1 MFRTLKRVALGAA
14 LGVMVA
20 TPAVTAVAAEKVVI
34 CALTFVSSAP
44 LFIAADK
51 GYYAAEG
58 LDAELKFFRAAQPVA
73 VGIASGDCDFG
84 VTGFT
89 AGFFN
94 LAGKGALKV
103 IGAQSREEPGFDFVG
118 FIASNQA
125 YEAGLKSVTDLPGRS
140 VGMTQVGSTMHYMVG
155 MLRDKYGWQADA
167 VALKPLQSVP
177 NMIAAIKGG
186 QVDAVPLP
194 AHIVAKLVADGDA
207 RLIGWVHEHTPW
219 QLGGLFTSTR
229 NVEERRPMVEAFV
242 RAYRKAAQDYHDA
255 FNALDG
261 SGARVF
267 GQAAEALLPTLE
279 SYTKA
284 SPDAIYKG
292 SPFIDPDGRL
302 KVDQLV
308 GQVTW
313 MQKEGLV
320 DAGLNPMSFI
330 DLSFIDGHYGT
341 AGN

>member
-1 MFRTLKRVALGAA
+1 MLRKLKGAALGAA
-14 LGVMVA
+14 LAVMA
-20 TPAVTAVAAEKVVI
+20 GAPAVAAEKVVI

-94 LAGKGALKV
+94 LAAKGALKV

-125 YEAGLKSVTDLPGRS
+125 YEAGLKSIKDLPGHS
-140 VGMTQVGSTMHYMVG
+140 MGMTQVGSTMHYMAG
-155 MLRDKYGWQADA
+155 LLRDKYGWADDA

-186 QVDAVPLP
+186 QVDAVALP
-194 AHIVAKLVADGDA
+194 AHIVAKLVGDGNA

-229 NVEERRPMVEAFV
+229 NVTERRPMVEAFV
-242 RAYRKAAQDYHDA
+242 RAYRKAAKDYHDA

-261 SGARVF
+261 SGKRSF
-267 GQAAEALLPTLE
+267 GPAAEALLPILE
-279 SYTKA
+279 TYTKA

-302 KVDQLV
+302 KVDQLL
-308 GQVTW
+308 GQVAW
-313 MQKEGLV
+313 MKKEGLV
-320 DAGLNPMSFI
+320 EADLEPMSFI
-330 DLSFIDGHYGT
+330 DLSFIDGHYGVP
-341 AGN
+341 GN

>member
-1 MFRTLKRVALGAA
+1 MLAKFGSAVLGAA
-14 LGVMVA
+14 LALGAVW
-20 TPAVTAVAAEKVVI
+20 PAAAAEKVVI

-44 LFIAADK
+44 LFIAADR
-51 GYYAAEG
+51 GYYADEG

-94 LAGKGALKV
+94 LAGKGALTV

-118 FIASNQA
+118 FVASNQA
-125 YEAGLKSVTDLPGRS
+125 HEAGLKSVADLPGRS

-155 MLRDKYGWQADA
+155 LLRDKYGWQPDA

-177 NMIAAIKGG
+177 NMIAAVKGG

-194 AHIVAKLVADGDA
+194 AHIVAKLVGDGDA
-207 RLIGWVHEHTPW
+207 KLIGWVHEHTPW

-229 NVEERRPMVEAFV
+229 NVRERRPMVEKFV
-242 RAYRKAAQDYHDA
+242 RAYQRAARDYHAA
-255 FNALDG
+255 FNAVG
-261 SGARVF
+261 PSGKRVF
-267 GQAAEALLPTLE
+267 GPEAEALVPILE

-292 SPFIDPDGRL
+292 SPFIDPKGRL
-302 KVDQLV
+302 KVDQLL
-308 GQVTW
+308 GQVAW
-313 MQKEGLV
+313 MKAEGLV
-320 DAGLNPMSFI
+320 EAGLDPMSFI
-330 DLSFIDGHYGT
+330 DLGFIEGHYGVP
-341 AGN
+341 AN

>member
-1 MFRTLKRVALGAA
+1 MLRKFQRAAVGAVLTVVAAG
-14 LGVMVA
+14 M
-20 TPAVTAVAAEKVVI
+20 AVPAVAAEKVVI

-94 LAGKGALKV
+94 LAAKGALKV

-125 YEAGLKSVTDLPGRS
+125 YDAGLTSVTDLPGHS

-155 MLRDKYGWQADA
+155 MLRDKYAWADDA

-194 AHIVAKLVADGDA
+194 AHIVAKLVGDGDA
-207 RLIGWVHEHTPW
+207 KLIGWVHEHTPW

-242 RAYRKAAQDYHDA
+242 RAYRKAAKDYHAA
-255 FNALDG
+255 FNALDA
-261 SGARVF
+261 SGKRVF
-267 GQAAEALLPTLE
+267 GPDAEALLPTLE
-279 SYTKA
+279 KYTKA
-284 SPDAIYKG
+284 SPAAIYKG
-292 SPFIDPDGRL
+292 APFIDPDGRL
-302 KVDQLV
+302 KVDQLI
-308 GQVTW
+308 GQVEW
-313 MQKEGLV
+313 MKKAGLV
-320 DAGLNPMSFI
+320 EASLDPMSFI
-330 DLSFIDGHYGT
+330 DLNFIDGHYGVP
-341 AGN
+341 GN

>member
-1 MFRTLKRVALGAA
+1 MLGKLKSAA
-14 LGVMVA
+14 LA
-20 TPAVTAVAAEKVVI
+20 ATLATLACTPALAAEKVVV

-89 AGFFN
+89 GGFFN
-94 LAGKGALKV
+94 LAAKGALEV

-118 FIASNQA
+118 FIASNRA
-125 YEAGLKSVTDLPGRS
+125 YDDGLKSVTDLPGHS

-155 MLRDKYGWQADA
+155 MLRDKYHWAPDA

-194 AHIVAKLVADGDA
+194 AHIVAKLVDSGDA
-207 RLIGWVHEHTPW
+207 KLIGWVHEQTPW

-229 NVEERRPMVEAFV
+229 NIAERRPMVEAFV
-242 RAYRKAAQDYHDA
+242 RAYQRAARDYNAA
-255 FNALDG
+255 FNALDA
-261 SGARVF
+261 SGKRVF
-267 GQAAEALLPTLE
+267 GPAAEALLPILE

-284 SPDAIYKG
+284 TPDAIYKG
-292 SPFIDPDGRL
+292 APFIDPEGRL
-302 KVDQLV
+302 KVDQLIA
-308 GQVTW
+308 QVDW
-313 MQKEGLV
+313 MKKEGLV
-320 DAGLNPMSFI
+320 EPSLDPMSFV
-330 DLSFIDGHYGT
+330 DLSFIRGHYGVP
-341 AGN
+341 GN